1 MTHKTDAQTA
11 LAAAEKGAPLSME
24 GPSVADS
31 VYAIGQAQI
40 AQVHA
45 TLALNDSVQALI
57 RTIRKGTSQP

>member
-11 LAAAEKGAPLSME
+11 LAAAEKGAWPSFD
-24 GPSVADS
+24 GPTMADS
-31 VYAIGQAQI
+31 AYAISQAQI

-57 RTIRKGTSQP
+57 RTIRKGTQT